1 MVGGLH
7 LELYGRLSWEER
19 VCNHRGKRVGQEVG
33 EAAVPRVLFLAHGLQ
48 LVVDRLY
55 HGAFAEQY
63 LVLQLDQG
71 VLHVALYPGDEVYAV
86 DE

>member
-1 MVGGLH
+1 MTESEMGDNTFYLPS
-7 LELYGRLSWEER
+7 RL
-19 VCNHRGKRVGQEVG
+19 
-33 EAAVPRVLFLAHGLQ
+33 EAAAPRVLYLAHGLQ

-55 HGAFAEQY
+55 HGAFAEQH

-71 VLHVALYPGDEVYAV
+71 VLHVAFYPGDEVYAV

>member
-1 MVGGLH
+1 M
-7 LELYGRLSWEER
+7 LEIRMIKMAESEMRENTIYSPSRL
-19 VCNHRGKRVGQEVG
+19 
-33 EAAVPRVLFLAHGLQ
+33 EAAAPRVLYLAHGLQ

-55 HGAFAEQY
+55 HGAFAEQH

-71 VLHVALYPGDEVYAV
+71 VLHVAFYPGDEVYAV